1 MKYCPACGAVL
12 PVEDARFCGI
22 CGKKI
27 PGTNATI
34 QRRMR
39 KHKDLMPEPNELA
52 ADIGY
57 DGYYD
62 DVLPTD
68 QGEIRKSLDREMLKK
83 IILLGLAVL
92 LILSLCVTVLVIL

>member
-1 MKYCPACGAVL
+1 MKYCPACGAAL
-12 PVEDARFCGI
+12 PVEDGQFCGT
-22 CGKKI
+22 CGKKL
-27 PGTNATI
+27 PDSVAVAEQGDW
-34 QRRMR
+34 
-39 KHKDLMPEPNELA
+39 KSEPQED